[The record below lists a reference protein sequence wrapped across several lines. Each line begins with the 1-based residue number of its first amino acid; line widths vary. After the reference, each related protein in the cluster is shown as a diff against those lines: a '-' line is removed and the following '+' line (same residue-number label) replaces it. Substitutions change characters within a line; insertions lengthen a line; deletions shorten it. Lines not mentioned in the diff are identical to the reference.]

1 MTTTIAPDER
11 ILKDGRR
18 IKRVG
23 PCWCAVE
30 PFDVTTL
37 GPGKARPPSSLH
49 GGVGQLL
56 DVFGPDG
63 VRSPDRLVVT
73 VELHPFDHA
82 AEHRRLTTGEG
93 RRFLPLDVG
102 PADPVAPE
110 VSRLE
115 EMGLHESAKAVRA
128 ASPAPEPDPLLALLG
143 TVEYDAKSCHALGFN
158 AEFLEPLLRRHAAGD
173 WGVIGRLDD
182 VEIGDDERLLPEAF
196 GPEVRNAV
204 ALDRRRGMV
213 RSVYAVAIVA
223 TSADHAGGPMV
234 LDGARGTSWGWDK
247 APYGSKSCEIRI
259 DSFPGQGATLVYCPG
274 RS

>member
-23 PCWCAVE
+23 RCWCEVK
-30 PFDVTTL
+30 PFDPSTL
-37 GPGKARPPSSLH
+37 PPGKTHPPSSLH

-56 DVFGPDG
+56 DVHDSTGHRTG
-63 VRSPDRLVVT
+63 ERMVV
-73 VELHPFDHA
+73 A
-82 AEHRRLTTGEG
+82 AEFHPTDHNAEYRRMTIDDG
-93 RRFLPLDVG
+93 RRFLPLEVG
-102 PADPVAPE
+102 PVDPVASE
-110 VSRLE
+110 VARLE

-128 ASPAPEPDPLLALLG
+128 ASPAPEPDPLLAPLG
-143 TVEYDAKSCHALGFN
+143 AVQYDAKSCHALGFN

-173 WGVIGRLDD
+173 WGIIGRLDD
-182 VEIGDDERLLPEAF
+182 VEVGDDERIVPEAF

-204 ALDRRRGMV
+204 ALDRRAGVV
-213 RSVYAVAIVA
+213 RSVYAVAIA
-223 TSADHAGGPMV
+223 QQSGGYAGGPMV